1 MRKVEKALVL
11 ARASV
16 LFAAMLRVL
25 LNRPEPG
32 QLLVDLQ

>member
-16 LFAAMLRVL
+16 LYAAMLRVL
-25 LNRPEPG
+25 NRTEPG